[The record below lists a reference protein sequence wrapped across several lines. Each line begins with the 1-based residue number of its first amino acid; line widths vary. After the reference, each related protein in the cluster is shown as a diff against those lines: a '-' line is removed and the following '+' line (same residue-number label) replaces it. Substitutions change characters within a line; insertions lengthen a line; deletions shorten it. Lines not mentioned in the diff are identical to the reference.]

1 MVLCDN
7 CANLHF
13 IKIDVEVVE
22 AFSHNFFFFLDV
34 SLSFALPLCFCSAAS
49 FTDYPIVQWLLL
61 SCCEGKGRN

>member
-22 AFSHNFFFFLDV
+22 AFSHNFFFF
-34 SLSFALPLCFCSAAS
+34 
-49 FTDYPIVQWLLL
+49 
-61 SCCEGKGRN
+61 R

>member
-22 AFSHNFFFFLDV
+22 AFSHIFFFLDA
-34 SLSFALPLCFCSAAS
+34 SLSLLYLFVFAL
-49 FTDYPIVQWLLL
+49 QLLL
-61 SCCEGKGRN
+61 LTAP